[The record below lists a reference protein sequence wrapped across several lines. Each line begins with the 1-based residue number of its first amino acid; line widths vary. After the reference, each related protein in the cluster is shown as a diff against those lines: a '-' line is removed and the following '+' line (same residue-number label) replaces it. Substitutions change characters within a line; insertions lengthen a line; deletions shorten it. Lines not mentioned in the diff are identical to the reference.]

1 MSKNIEEISAV
12 DESEVRLRQM
22 REPFDRD
29 SGVEKLQ

>member
-22 REPFDRD
+22 GVPFDRD
-29 SGVEKLQ
+29 NGVR